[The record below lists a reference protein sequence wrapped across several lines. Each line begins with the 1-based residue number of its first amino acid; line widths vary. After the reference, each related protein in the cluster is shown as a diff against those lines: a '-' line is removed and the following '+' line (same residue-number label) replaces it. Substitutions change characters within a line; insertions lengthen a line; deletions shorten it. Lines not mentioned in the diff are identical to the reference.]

1 MENKEIP
8 DPDLQKVGGF
18 LREQVE
24 ICHTLTRAMEQTFA
38 RETNRPA
45 QDSTLKLMMKL
56 IGATAVA
63 AGAMNKLKGTQINQ
77 TITIRRM
84 EKEGGEGASPQ
95 NAKTN
100 SGGPA

>member
-1 MENKEIP
+1 MESKEIP
-8 DPDLQKVGGF
+8 DADLKEVSGF

-24 ICHTLTRAMEQTFA
+24 ICHTMTRSMEQTFG

-45 QDSTLKLMMKL
+45 QDATLKLMMKL

-63 AGAMNKLKGTQINQ
+63 AGALNKLKGTQINQ

-84 EKEGGEGASPQ
+84 EREGASLE
-95 NAKTN
+95 NANTN
-100 SGGPA
+100 GGSPA